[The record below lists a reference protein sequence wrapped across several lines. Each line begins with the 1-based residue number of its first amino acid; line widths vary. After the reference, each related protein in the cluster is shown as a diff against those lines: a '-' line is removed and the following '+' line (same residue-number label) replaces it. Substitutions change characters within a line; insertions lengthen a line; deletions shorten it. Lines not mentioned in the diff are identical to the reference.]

1 MTDTPRQPHAD
12 NDVIDEADELPTPS
26 QGGTSGGRIEREI
39 GAADEEKVA
48 TGADP
53 QPTSVHKSQKPH
65 GGDEPTLPNREQTR
79 SSQDKARPRRT
90 R

>member
-1 MTDTPRQPHAD
+1 MTDQKRDPHAD
-12 NDVIDEADELPTPS
+12 NDLIEDDLPTPS
-26 QGGTSGGRIEREI
+26 QGGTSGGGMQREI
-39 GAADEEKVA
+39 GSADDEKTA

-65 GGDEPTLPNREQTR
+65 GGDEPNLPNRQQTR
-79 SSQDKARPRRT
+79 DSQDKAPPRRT

>member
-1 MTDTPRQPHAD
+1 MADRKRDPHSDRQLL
-12 NDVIDEADELPTPS
+12 EDELPVPS
-26 QGGTSGGRIEREI
+26 QGGASGGELQREI
-39 GAADEEKVA
+39 GTADEERTA

-65 GGDEPTLPNREQTR
+65 GGDEPSLPNRSQTR
-79 SSQDKARPRRT
+79 DGEDKARPRRT